1 MRLLVH
7 FKRAGE
13 DPRAEGRRSRWQA
26 EANPSCL
33 VRLLPHSDLFT
44 WKTAGA
50 TLWAPRE
57 GMRWAFHS
65 FLWVFSCFLQ
75 ENDLLL
81 TGHCQIPLPTEPG
94 CALPGKTAQPRV
106 PRDRGTELQGIHRHE
121 ADTKLQPPNLFW
133 EKLEPRKGQPPA
145 GFHGSQSSQKGPG
158 RSPALFR
165 GRNRG
170 QERREACPGH
180 MARRWQSPCR
190 VVLPA
195 CPCLPVWDT

>member
-1 MRLLVH
+1 MWILHSLVQQISVEHLQGSWVSSHSSASNFYSSHHGPATLLVPGFLAALVQGTKGKGTFSNTVRCKSLKKNRVNKQGATWQGLSVNLSAEELYMRLLVH

-50 TLWAPRE
+50 TLWAPGE

-81 TGHCQIPLPTEPG
+81 T
-94 CALPGKTAQPRV
+94 
-106 PRDRGTELQGIHRHE
+106 
-121 ADTKLQPPNLFW
+121 LFPI
-133 EKLEPRKGQPPA
+133 LYY
-145 GFHGSQSSQKGPG
+145 
-158 RSPALFR
+158 
-165 GRNRG
+165 
-170 QERREACPGH
+170 
-180 MARRWQSPCR
+180 
-190 VVLPA
+190 LPA
-195 CPCLPVWDT
+195 SFL